1 MPRARSNERCWK
13 WLFAPLFVVCLAASL
28 EAVGEYRTIEVE
40 SLRITVDSEWATRSA
55 PGYLPVRFDITNLGE
70 ARTLEIVGVGSRFF
84 RGPRISQ
91 AGGAEVRQAV
101 RVNRGDRVR
110 LTITMPIYAD
120 NESIRFELREEG
132 RIIERFAYASYQSKA
147 PPAEA
152 SVLIVADPSST
163 LGKSAAD
170 LRRRPG
176 AMVMTVP
183 GGRPT
188 SPLRDFV
195 LEPARLPTNWLGF
208 TALRAVL
215 IGSHEWQQLHD
226 AQKSAVLAWTA
237 AGGDLLLVDGG
248 LDTLFP
254 PGQAPRTPGA
264 GQSVRAYFFGR
275 IHLLTTAGVNAAG
288 LADVLAKAD
297 VVQDPDWALPAN
309 RSSDWGVIAG
319 RGFRV
324 LIPGIDGVPA
334 RAYLSILIVFTLLI
348 GPVNYWF
355 LWRKRRQVLLV
366 LTTPVI
372 SMLFILL
379 LAGYVV
385 AGEGLAVYG
394 RAVSFTMLD
403 EVRKQAVTRTS
414 ASLYAA
420 GMTPGGGLRFGRDVA
435 IFPVGRDGT
444 GSRERYALDLT
455 EAQRYSEGIIQA
467 RSPTNFDQIMFR
479 QARERLRFS
488 REGDGT
494 LSVVN
499 GLGAPVAMLVFRVGG
514 TFYSLSTGVA
524 PGEKGTL
531 QSGGQAAPGLVPSD
545 VPLSARFRHLIDN
558 QPEGSYLAFLEGSPF
573 WEPGTDIVER
583 GSFHL
588 VIGWPQGQ
596 P

>member
-1 MPRARSNERCWK
+1 MPGARGVRHHGW
-13 WLFAPLFVVCLAASL
+13 WLFAPVFVVCLAASL
-28 EAVGEYRTIEVE
+28 HAAGEYRTIEVE

-70 ARTLEIVGVGSRFF
+70 ARTLVIVGVGSRFF
-84 RGPRISQ
+84 RGPRMSQ
-91 AGGAEVRQAV
+91 AGGAQVRQVV
-101 RVNRGDRVR
+101 RLARGDRVR
-110 LTITMPIYAD
+110 LTITIPIYAD
-120 NESIRFELREEG
+120 NESIRFELREDG
-132 RIIERFAYASYQSKA
+132 RTLERFAYASYQSKA

-152 SVLIVADPSST
+152 SLLIVADPAST

-176 AMVMTVP
+176 PTAMTVP
-183 GGRPT
+183 GGRSS
-188 SPLRDFV
+188 SPLRDFI

-215 IGSHEWQQLHD
+215 IGSQEWQQLND

-237 AGGDLLLVDGG
+237 AGGDLLLVDGA

-254 PGQAPRTPGA
+254 PGQAPRNPGA

-275 IHLLTTAGVNAAG
+275 IHLLTTAGLNAVG
-288 LADVLAKAD
+288 IADVLATAD
-297 VVQDPDWALPAN
+297 VAQDPDWSLPAN
-309 RSSDWGVIAG
+309 RSGDWGVIAG

-355 LWRKRRQVLLV
+355 LWRKRRQVLFV
-366 LTTPVI
+366 LTAPVI

-379 LAGYVV
+379 LAGYVI

-403 EVRKQAVTRTS
+403 EVRKQAVTRAS

-420 GMTPGGGLRFGRDVA
+420 GMTPGGGLRFGREVA
-435 IFPVGRDGT
+435 IFPIGRDGT
-444 GSRERYALDLT
+444 GSRERYVLDLT

-467 RSPTNFDQIMFR
+467 RSPTNFDQIIFR
-479 QARERLRFS
+479 QSRERLSFS
-488 REGDGT
+488 RDGNGT
-494 LSVVN
+494 VSVVN
-499 GLGAPVAMLVFRVGG
+499 GLGAPVAMLVYRVGG
-514 TFYSLSTGVA
+514 TFYSLSAGVA
-524 PGEKGTL
+524 PGDRATL
-531 QSGGQAAPGLVPSD
+531 EPGGRAALGLVPSD

-558 QPEGSYLAFLEGSPF
+558 QPEGSYLAFLERSPF